1 MEIVIKAVVFGNV
14 TLDVICS
21 TVNEVP
27 RYESLAFDQV
37 VVSPGGCG
45 SNVAIGLCALGQPT
59 ALVGRIGSD
68 DAARLVESYWQRAGV
83 ITSEVQRVE
92 GVPTGTS
99 VGLIDQDA
107 QPRFIH
113 TSGANKTLTA
123 GAIDLEGLARD
134 GAKSL
139 HIAGFFVLPGVM
151 DGGLAPV
158 LAAAQGRGLLTS
170 LDVVRSPR
178 MADPMP
184 LWSCLPHLDIF
195 LCNAA
200 EAMRISGVDDP
211 IEAGCAL
218 RQRGARAVI
227 VKLGREGCWLDDEEN
242 KLLIPAPQVKVTVD
256 TTGAGDAFAAGLI
269 AALLEGMNLP
279 DACIRGNRAGAK
291 AVEHLGAVSAWFV

>member
-1 MEIVIKAVVFGNV
+1 MKAVVFGNI

-21 TVNEVP
+21 PVNEVP
-27 RYESLAFDQV
+27 RYESLSFDQV

-68 DAARLVESYWQRAGV
+68 DASILVQSYWQRVGLE
-83 ITSEVQRVE
+83 TKYVQQVE
-92 GVPTGTS
+92 GYPTGTS
-99 VGLIDQDA
+99 VGLVDQDA

-113 TSGANKTLTA
+113 TSGANKTLTTEA
-123 GAIDLEGLARD
+123 LDLDQLALE

-151 DGGLAPV
+151 DGSLAPV
-158 LAAAQGRGLLTS
+158 LAMAQQKGLLTS

-178 MADPMP
+178 MADPTP
-184 LWSCLPHLDIF
+184 LWPCLPHLDIF
-195 LCNAA
+195 LCNEN

-211 IEAGCAL
+211 IRAAHAL
-218 RQRGARAVI
+218 RQRGANTVI
-227 VKLGREGCWLDDEEN
+227 VKLGREGCWLEN
-242 KLLIPAPQVKVTVD
+242 QDIAERIPAPVARSIVD

-269 AALLEGMNLP
+269 SAVLNGNDYLE
-279 DACIRGNRAGAK
+279 ACQEGNRAGSR
-291 AVEHLGAVSAWFV
+291 AVECLGALTAWFGR

>member
-1 MEIVIKAVVFGNV
+1 MKAVVFGNI

-45 SNVAIGLCALGQPT
+45 SNVAIGLCALGQST

-68 DAARLVESYWQRAGV
+68 DASRLVEGYWQRVGLD
-83 ITSEVQRVE
+83 TRYVQHVE
-92 GVPTGTS
+92 GLPTGTS

-123 GAIDLEGLARD
+123 EAIDLEQLVRE

-151 DGGLAPV
+151 DGSLVPV
-158 LAAAQGRGLLTS
+158 LSAAQRQGLLTS

-178 MADPMP
+178 MADPTP
-184 LWSCLPHLDIF
+184 LWACLPHLDIF

-211 IEAGCAL
+211 IATAQFL
-218 RQRGARAVI
+218 RQRGAQAVI
-227 VKLGREGCWLDDEEN
+227 VKLGREGCWLDHDAGTMRIAA
-242 KLLIPAPQVKVTVD
+242 LQVKVTVD
-256 TTGAGDAFAAGLI
+256 TTGAGDAFAAGLV
-269 AALLEGMNLP
+269 AAILEGANLP
-279 DACIRGNRAGAK
+279 DACREGNVAGARV
-291 AVEHLGAVSAWFV
+291 VEHLGAVSAWFEARL